1 MDNQCRCRAVLRPRF
16 LAVLKAALHPTYV
29 GQYSDYQAMLGGDP
43 PISPE
48 ELETIRT
55 NLSLL
60 VKALAPLIIADAKY
74 TQETFGED
82 YSLYYTY
89 SLVKNAEA
97 LVIGHIPDSMM
108 KNLKDL
114 IPEDEEDI
122 VVPNSGANTY
132 IQQTEIAVSYA
143 EMICE
148 IVTALSIGI
157 FIFIIRPRL
166 LANKK

>member
-1 MDNQCRCRAVLRPRF
+1 
-16 LAVLKAALHPTYV
+16 
-29 GQYSDYQAMLGGDP
+29 MLGGDP

-89 SLVKNAEA
+89 SLIKNAEA
-97 LVIGHIPDSMM
+97 LVIGHIPESMM
-108 KNLKDL
+108 KNLK
-114 IPEDEEDI
+114 
-122 VVPNSGANTY
+122 
-132 IQQTEIAVSYA
+132 
-143 EMICE
+143 
-148 IVTALSIGI
+148 
-157 FIFIIRPRL
+157 
-166 LANKK
+166 

>member
-1 MDNQCRCRAVLRPRF
+1 
-16 LAVLKAALHPTYV
+16 
-29 GQYSDYQAMLGGDP
+29 MLGGDP

-97 LVIGHIPDSMM
+97 LVIGHIPESMM
-108 KNLKDL
+108 KNLKEL

-132 IQQTEIAVSYA
+132 IQQTEIAVSHA

-148 IVTALSIGI
+148 IVAALSIGI

>member
-1 MDNQCRCRAVLRPRF
+1 MDNQCRCRAVVRPRF
-16 LAVLKAALHPTYV
+16 LAALKAALHPTYV

-60 VKALAPLIIADAKY
+60 VKALAPLIIADTKY

-97 LVIGHIPDSMM
+97 LVIGHIPESMM

>member
-1 MDNQCRCRAVLRPRF
+1 
-16 LAVLKAALHPTYV
+16 
-29 GQYSDYQAMLGGDP
+29 
-43 PISPE
+43 
-48 ELETIRT
+48 
-55 NLSLL
+55 
-60 VKALAPLIIADAKY
+60 
-74 TQETFGED
+74 
-82 YSLYYTY
+82 
-89 SLVKNAEA
+89 
-97 LVIGHIPDSMM
+97 M